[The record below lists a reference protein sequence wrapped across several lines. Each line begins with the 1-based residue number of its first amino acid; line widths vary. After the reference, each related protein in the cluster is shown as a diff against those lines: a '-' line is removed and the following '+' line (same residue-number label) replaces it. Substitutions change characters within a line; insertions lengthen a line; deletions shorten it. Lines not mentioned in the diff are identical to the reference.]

1 MMLSYENNFK
11 SKREDGRF
19 TSHLAAH
26 NENPVE
32 LDSTGFLSEIK
43 TYLSQMLAISFPIT
57 SAMR

>member
-26 NENPVE
+26 ME
-32 LDSTGFLSEIK
+32 
-43 TYLSQMLAISFPIT
+43 MHPIIP
-57 SAMR
+57 SARSLLLHF